1 MPFNNIELKYNS
13 KNSFFKNTQKSQ
25 DNEDMLKTQRINNP
39 YPYDESDNYPRRPT
53 ENYNEY
59 RSQYP
64 ETQLP
69 PNPSNQSPI
78 NQPTYQQ
85 PTPYYTEPNMPY
97 QQPNR
102 PYQPNMPYQQPTYQ
116 QPNTPLQQP
125 NRPYQQPNR
134 QTPYYREPDF
144 YITPYIPQPTPL
156 NNYGCN
162 NAYFARDIELMHIL
176 YRDINKA
183 IYNVVN
189 EVLDEYSY
197 NGSPMYEEYIDRE
210 TVAQLTDQVM
220 ERMNKNFDDV
230 QEIMLDEN
238 NYMSE
243 YRTEWNSQTLL
254 EALIEAILLTEIFTV
269 RRPNYRKL
277 TNSVNVKK
285 TNIK

>member
-25 DNEDMLKTQRINNP
+25 DNEDILKTQRINNP
-39 YPYDESDNYPRRPT
+39 YPYDESDNYPRRPI

-97 QQPNR
+97 QQPSR
-102 PYQPNMPYQQPTYQ
+102 PYQPNM
-116 QPNTPLQQP
+116 
-125 NRPYQQPNR
+125 PYQQPNR
-134 QTPYYREPDF
+134 QTPYYRKPDF

-197 NGSPMYEEYIDRE
+197 NASPMYEEYIDRE
-210 TVAQLTDQVM
+210 TVAQLTNQVM

-277 TNSVNVKK
+277 TNSANVKK